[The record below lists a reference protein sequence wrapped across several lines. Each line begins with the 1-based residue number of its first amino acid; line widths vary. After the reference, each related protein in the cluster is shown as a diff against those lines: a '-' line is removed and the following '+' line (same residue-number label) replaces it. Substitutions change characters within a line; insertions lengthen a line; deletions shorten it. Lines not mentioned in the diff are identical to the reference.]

1 MPQRANQRTEH
12 YDIFARRCEL
22 YRPAHCDVM
31 ANPINRWFPRS
42 ATTDAKLLLTT
53 RALRGLADGAVS
65 VLLPS
70 YLTAIGFNPL
80 RVGAIVFG
88 TLLGSAALT
97 LWVGLA
103 TDRLGRRRV
112 LLAACVLMLAT
123 GIGFAT
129 TASFW
134 LLFVVA
140 VVGTLNPSAGDVS
153 LFLPVEQAALAE
165 AAEPRDLTAMF
176 ALYNVAGAAAG
187 AFGALASGVPAIL
200 AARHGWALA
209 PALRSGFVAYSIIAV
224 IAFAIYRRLSP
235 GVEVERHPAKSAP
248 LAKSRAIVLRL
259 SALFSLDSLGGG
271 FVIQSLLALWLFRRF
286 NLSVQAAGTF
296 FFAAGL
302 LSSSS
307 QFISPVLAA
316 RFGRINTMVFSHLP
330 SNAMLIVA
338 ALMPTPGLAMTF
350 LLLRFSTSQMDV
362 PARQSYVMAVVPPEE
377 RAAAAT
383 VTNVPRSLAAAMAP
397 LPAGAMLNHSS
408 FGWPLICAGA
418 LKTIYDIALL
428 IQFRAVK
435 PSDEQFE

>member
-1 MPQRANQRTEH
+1 M
-12 YDIFARRCEL
+12 ARS
-22 YRPAHCDVM
+22 
-31 ANPINRWFPRS
+31 INSWFPRS
-42 ATTDAKLLLTT
+42 ATADGKLLLAT

-65 VLLPS
+65 VILPS
-70 YLTAIGFNPL
+70 YLTAIGFSPL

-112 LLAACVLMLAT
+112 LIAACALMLLT
-123 GIGFAT
+123 GLGFASLT
-129 TASFW
+129 SFW
-134 LLFVVA
+134 PLFAVA

-165 AAEPRDLTAMF
+165 AATAGDLTSMF
-176 ALYNVAGAAAG
+176 ALYNVAGALAG
-187 AFGALASGVPAIL
+187 ALGALASGVPAIL

-209 PALRSGFVAYSIIAV
+209 SALRSGFVAYSILAV
-224 IAFAIYRRLSP
+224 IALAVYRNLSP
-235 GVEVERHPAKSAP
+235 AVEAARRPGKAAP
-248 LAKSRAIVLRL
+248 LAKSRSIVLRL
-259 SALFSLDSLGGG
+259 SALFSVDALGGG

-286 NLSVQAAGTF
+286 NISVQAAGSF

-302 LSSSS
+302 LGSMS
-307 QFISPVLAA
+307 QFISSALAA
-316 RFGRINTMVFSHLP
+316 RVGRINTMVFTHLP
-330 SNAMLIVA
+330 SNAMLIIA
-338 ALMPTPGLAMTF
+338 ALMPTAGLTMLF
-350 LLLRFSTSQMDV
+350 LLLRSSMSQMDV

-383 VTNVPRSLAAAMAP
+383 VTNIPRSLATALAP

-428 IQFRAVK
+428 IQFRSVK

>member
-1 MPQRANQRTEH
+1 MPT
-12 YDIFARRCEL
+12 
-22 YRPAHCDVM
+22 
-31 ANPINRWFPRS
+31 PINRWFPQS
-42 ATTDAKLLLTT
+42 ATADARLLLTT

-65 VLLPS
+65 VLLPG
-70 YLTAIGFNPL
+70 YLTAIGFSPL

-112 LLAACVLMLAT
+112 LLAACALMLLT

-129 TASFW
+129 TTSFW
-134 LLFVVA
+134 PLFVVA

-165 AAEPRDLTAMF
+165 AAEPSDLTAMF
-176 ALYNVAGAAAG
+176 ALYNVAGAMAG

-209 PALRSGFVAYSIIAV
+209 PALRSGFVAYSILAV
-224 IAFAIYRRLSP
+224 IAFSVYRRLSAS
-235 GVEVERHPAKSAP
+235 VEVERQPVKRAP
-248 LAKSRAIVLRL
+248 LEKSRAIVIRL
-259 SALFSLDSLGGG
+259 SALFSIDALGGG

-286 NLSVQAAGTF
+286 NLPVQVAGAF

-302 LSSSS
+302 LGSFS
-307 QFISPVLAA
+307 QFISAALAA

-330 SNAMLIVA
+330 SNAMLILA
-338 ALMPTPGLAMTF
+338 ALVQTPALAMTF
-350 LLLRFSTSQMDV
+350 LLLRSSMSQMDV

-383 VTNVPRSLAAAMAP
+383 VTNVPRSLASALAP

-408 FGWPLICAGA
+408 FGWPLICAGT
-418 LKTIYDIALL
+418 LKTIYDILLL
-428 IQFRAVK
+428 IQFRAVR
-435 PSDEQFE
+435 PSDEF

>member
-1 MPQRANQRTEH
+1 MRLAFSDIMPT
-12 YDIFARRCEL
+12 
-22 YRPAHCDVM
+22 PV
-31 ANPINRWFPRS
+31 NRWFPQS
-42 ATTDAKLLLTT
+42 ATTDARLLLTT

-65 VLLPS
+65 VLLPG
-70 YLTAIGFNPL
+70 YLTAIGFSPL

-112 LLAACVLMLAT
+112 LLAACALMLLT
-123 GIGFAT
+123 GIGFAVT
-129 TASFW
+129 TSFW
-134 LLFVVA
+134 PLFVVA

-176 ALYNVAGAAAG
+176 ALYNVAGAFAG
-187 AFGALASGVPAIL
+187 AFGALASGLPAIL
-200 AARHGWALA
+200 ATRHGWALA
-209 PALRSGFVAYSIIAV
+209 PALRSGFVAYSILAL
-224 IAFAIYRRLSP
+224 IAFSFYRRLSP
-235 GVEVERHPAKSAP
+235 DVEVERPAVKRAP
-248 LAKSRAIVLRL
+248 LEKSRAIVYRL
-259 SALFSLDSLGGG
+259 SALFSIDSFGGG

-286 NLSVQAAGTF
+286 NLSVQTAGAF

-302 LSSSS
+302 LGSFS
-307 QFISPVLAA
+307 QFISAALAA

-330 SNAMLIVA
+330 SNAMLVVA
-338 ALMPTPGLAMTF
+338 ALMPTPALAMGL
-350 LLLRFSTSQMDV
+350 LLLRSSMSQMDV

-383 VTNVPRSLAAAMAP
+383 VTNVPRSLASALAP

-408 FGWPLICAGA
+408 FGWPLICAGT
-418 LKTIYDIALL
+418 LKAIYDILL
-428 IQFRAVK
+428 LVQFRAVK
-435 PSDEQFE
+435 PSDES